1 MSKKRILLGLAAA
14 AGAVSIGGVFV
25 WRKFTAELSAEKARA
40 RRGSRIASTR
50 FGQMEFA
57 VAGSGPPVLVI
68 HGAGGGFD
76 QVLYAAQRLIAA
88 NYQVIAPSRFGYLR
102 SSNPIDPSPEHQA
115 DAFADLLDHLEIP
128 KVAVIGVSA
137 GAVSVLQFAVRYPER
152 CRSLT
157 LLVPGVSFAE
167 SRLPG
172 PARSSRT
179 VIEL

>member
-1 MSKKRILLGLAAA
+1 MSKKRILLGLAAGA
-14 AGAVSIGGVFV
+14 ATVGGVFV
-25 WRKFTAELSAEKARA
+25 WQKFTAELSAEKARA
-40 RRGSRIASTR
+40 RRGSSIASIR

-102 SSNPIDPSPEHQA
+102 SSTPIDPPPEHQA

-137 GAVSVLQFAVRYPER
+137 GAVSVLKFAVRYPER
-152 CRSLT
+152 CRSMT